1 MILETT
7 SPTITTP
14 ESNAK
19 LTTKLIIPN
28 ITIEKFNQ
36 TKPNL
41 ISAFEQTLNVKHT
54 EVSMKLI
61 SKPVERSTS
70 SRQLTEESVVET
82 SVAGLTEEDANTLKS
97 EMETEDFKITLNK
110 NIFMDTEI
118 KELLVSTIAAPKV
131 EVELGKLI

>member
-1 MILETT
+1 
-7 SPTITTP
+7 
-14 ESNAK
+14 
-19 LTTKLIIPN
+19 
-28 ITIEKFNQ
+28 
-36 TKPNL
+36 
-41 ISAFEQTLNVKHT
+41 
-54 EVSMKLI
+54 MKLI
-61 SKPVERSTS
+61 SKPVKRSTS